1 MMGEERQV
9 PRPMSPASPESLSG
23 LAPGTRIFFVGIGGI
38 SMAGLAEIALS
49 RGLSVSGS
57 DMHPSA
63 RTAHLAACG
72 VRFFD
77 RHAADSIDA
86 CDPAIVVHTAAVHPD
101 NPELV
106 RAREKG
112 LRVVDRASFLG
123 WLTEDFPAVV
133 NVSGTHGKTTTTA
146 LVSLML
152 LEAGLDPTVH
162 LGAELEGFHGS
173 VRVGRDA
180 GEGVL
185 VSEACEYTG
194 SFLKSKSTTAA
205 VLNIDY
211 DHVDCFRD
219 IDHTIDTFVLF
230 ADGLPESGHLVVPC
244 FDPNVRTM
252 VARLAALRARDGRP
266 MPEVVT
272 FGIGDGCADLVPSS
286 PNAPERETVPLSFS
300 CVNLAYPGGFPE
312 FDIHRDGA
320 FFAHAALKV
329 PGDHNIL
336 NALAATACAERNG
349 ASAEAIAA
357 VLSRYTGAEGRFSVK
372 GTYRGAT
379 VVGDYAHHPTAA
391 RATLRAASRIPH
403 GRTWVVF
410 QPLTYSRTRV
420 LFDDFVQALL
430 PCESVIFAEIFS
442 DRETNRHDVSS
453 RQLAEAVNHAG
464 GNAEFGEDFDDIQ
477 RRLDERVHPG
487 DLILVLGPEDI
498 RSLADRLVHSPDGV
512 PAAG

>member
-1 MMGEERQV
+1 M
-9 PRPMSPASPESLSG
+9 
-23 LAPGTRIFFVGIGGI
+23 APGTPHETLSALARGTRIHFVGVGGI

-49 RGLSVSGS
+49 RDLSVSGS

-72 VRFFD
+72 VRF
-77 RHAADSIDA
+77 HAGHDA
-86 CDPAIVVHTAAVHPD
+86 ATVDAEAPAIVVHTAAVHPD
-101 NPELV
+101 NVELV
-106 RAREKG
+106 RARELG

-123 WLTEDFPAVV
+123 WLTEDFPAVI
-133 NVSGTHGKTTTTA
+133 NISGTHGKTTTTA
-146 LVSLML
+146 LCALMMI
-152 LEAGLDPTVH
+152 EAGLDPTVH

-180 GEGVL
+180 GSGSL

-230 ADGLPESGHLVVPC
+230 ADGLPESGHLVVPA

-286 PNAPERETVPLSFS
+286 PSAPAAEPAPLSFS
-300 CVNLAYPGGFPE
+300 CVNLTYPGGFPE
-312 FDIHRDGA
+312 FDICRDGVP
-320 FFAHAALKV
+320 FAHAAMKV

-336 NALAATACAERNG
+336 NALAAAACAERNG
-349 ASAEAIAA
+349 ASAAAIEA

-379 VVGDYAHHPTAA
+379 VVADYAHHPAAA
-391 RATLRAASRIPH
+391 RATLRAAARIPH

-430 PCESVIFAEIFS
+430 PCEWVVFAEIFS
-442 DRETNRHDVSS
+442 DREVNKHDISS

-464 GNAEFGEDFDDIQ
+464 GAAEFGEDFDDIV
-477 RRLDERVHPG
+477 RRLDARVKAG
-487 DLILVLGPEDI
+487 DLVLVLGPEDI
-498 RSLADRLVHSPDGV
+498 RSLADRLVHSPEGV